1 MTSTQLQPGTV
12 IHGTHNDYRIERV
25 LGQGSF
31 GITYVANVRLKGRLG
46 AIEST
51 ATVAIKEFFLRDVS
65 SRNGLRVFSVSDS
78 TLCSDYRR
86 DFLREAQNLSRLDN
100 DHIVKVLETIEEND
114 TVYYVMEYLSGGNL
128 DQHILSHGKLS
139 CREAL
144 DIAIQI
150 GEALKCMHAQHMLHL
165 DLKPLNVMR
174 GEDGHIVLIDFGLSK
189 CFGADGQPESSTRIG
204 QGTTG
209 YAPIEQ
215 HSFNKADGFMPTLD
229 IYALGATLFKM
240 LTGSVPPEASV
251 VLNEGLP
258 VDELSSA
265 GVPPAIIALVE
276 RAMQPLRR
284 MRHQT
289 VGEFV
294 DEAQRLLASAPLSVG
309 GPAAS
314 KPFADPV
321 SSCRPYGE
329 QLFSGQPF
337 GGSPSADVSTPVG
350 EATRRSDGWSDIP
363 KSFFAVR
370 ETIFPNDETTD
381 REGAVKEDRPAK
393 IEVRWER
400 NLDEATKQKLRS
412 FLSGMKRRR
421 VWNNHPYDDDGDKVE
436 VFTLG
441 DNSLAKAMSIINNR
455 ATDGYFPRLN
465 LQTAL
470 RAVLLLE
477 QMTGLSFRLA
487 SENEVVFDRYDPE
500 RKDHYLCFDGFKDGF
515 YLIHKDDLYAPR
527 MEGMEYIT
535 KINAYTHLFFDSYGM
550 QIVCDGAS
558 PMCDGASFNLRAT
571 QMMHEEMQPIGNS
584 FYRVRSG
591 NQWNISSY
599 FSPVMPLLPQW
610 HDNISDFSVHTLP
623 GPAFGLSYVGVKA
636 TDLSGYTYYYK
647 WIGSNFELIAKYDK
661 KEREEREQFT

>member
-46 AIEST
+46 AIES
-51 ATVAIKEFFLRDVS
+51 AAMVAIKEFFLRDVS
-65 SRNGLRVFSVSDS
+65 CRNGLRVFSVSDS

-215 HSFNKADGFMPTLD
+215 HSFKKADGFMPTLD

-265 GVPPAIIALVE
+265 GVPPAVIAFVE

-289 VGEFV
+289 VDEFI
-294 DEAQRLLASAPLSVG
+294 DEAQRLLASAPSSVG
-309 GPAAS
+309 GPAA
-314 KPFADPV
+314 
-321 SSCRPYGE
+321 
-329 QLFSGQPF
+329 
-337 GGSPSADVSTPVG
+337 PSADVPTPVG
-350 EATRRSDGWSDIP
+350 EAIRRSDGWSDSP
-363 KSFFAVR
+363 KSAFAVR
-370 ETIFPNDETTD
+370 ESIFTKDEATY
-381 REGAVKEDRPAK
+381 REGAYRGTPEM
-393 IEVRWER
+393 IEVFWKRMLGE
-400 NLDEATKQKLRS
+400 DTKQKLRS
-412 FLSGMKRRR
+412 LLSGMRRVR
-421 VWNNHPYDDDGDKVE
+421 VWNNNPYDEDNGDKVE

-441 DNSLAKAMSIINNR
+441 DDSLAKVMDIINNR

-477 QMTGLSFRLA
+477 EMTGHSFRLA
-487 SENEVVFDRYDPE
+487 SESEIVFERYNPE
-500 RKDHYLCFDGFKDGF
+500 RKDRYLCFDGFKDGF
-515 YLIHKDDLYAPR
+515 YLINKDNLSAP
-527 MEGMEYIT
+527 MMQNHEYIT
-535 KINAYTHLFFDSYGM
+535 KLDARTDLFSDSYGM

-558 PMCDGASFNLRAT
+558 PMCNGASFNLRAT
-571 QMMHEEMQPIGNS
+571 QMVHEEMQPIGNS

-610 HDNISDFSVHTLP
+610 HDNISNFSVRTVP
-623 GPAFGLSYVGVKA
+623 GPAFGLPYVGVVA

-647 WIGSNFELIAKYDK
+647 WTGSNFELIAKYDK
-661 KEREEREQFT
+661 KEREEREQLT

>member
-46 AIEST
+46 AIES
-51 ATVAIKEFFLRDVS
+51 AAMVAIKEFFLRDVS

-215 HSFNKADGFMPTLD
+215 HSFKKADGFMPTLD

-265 GVPPAIIALVE
+265 GVPPAVIALVE

-294 DEAQRLLASAPLSVG
+294 DEAQRLLASAPSSVG
-309 GPAAS
+309 RPA
-314 KPFADPV
+314 
-321 SSCRPYGE
+321 
-329 QLFSGQPF
+329 
-337 GGSPSADVSTPVG
+337 SPSADVPTPVG
-350 EATRRSDGWSDIP
+350 EAIRRSDGWSDIP
-363 KSFFAVR
+363 KSVFAVR

-400 NLDEATKQKLRS
+400 NLGEDTKQKLRS

-441 DNSLAKAMSIINNR
+441 DNSLAEAMDIINNR
-455 ATDGYFPRLN
+455 ATDGYFPRLG
-465 LQTAL
+465 LHTAL

-487 SENEVVFDRYDPE
+487 SESEIVFERYNPE
-500 RKDHYLCFDGFKDGF
+500 RKDRYLCFDGFKDGF
-515 YLIHKDDLYAPR
+515 YLINKDNLSAP
-527 MEGMEYIT
+527 MMQNHEYIT
-535 KINAYTHLFFDSYGM
+535 KLDARTDLFSDSYGM

-558 PMCDGASFNLRAT
+558 PMCNGASFNLRAT
-571 QMMHEEMQPIGNS
+571 QMVHEEMQPIGNS

-610 HDNISDFSVHTLP
+610 HDNISNFSVRTVP
-623 GPAFGLSYVGVKA
+623 GPAFGLPYVGVVA

-647 WIGSNFELIAKYDK
+647 WTGSNFELIAKYDK

>member
-215 HSFNKADGFMPTLD
+215 HSFKKADGFMPTLD

-240 LTGSVPPEASV
+240 LTGCVPPEASV

-265 GVPPAIIALVE
+265 GVPPAVIALVE

-294 DEAQRLLASAPLSVG
+294 DEAQRLLASAPSSVG
-309 GPAAS
+309 RPA
-314 KPFADPV
+314 
-321 SSCRPYGE
+321 
-329 QLFSGQPF
+329 
-337 GGSPSADVSTPVG
+337 SPSADVPTPVG
-350 EATRRSDGWSDIP
+350 EAIRRSDGWSDIP
-363 KSFFAVR
+363 KSVFAVR

-400 NLDEATKQKLRS
+400 NLGEDTKQKLRS

-441 DNSLAKAMSIINNR
+441 DNSLAEAMDIINNR
-455 ATDGYFPRLN
+455 ATDGYFPRLG
-465 LQTAL
+465 LHTAL

-487 SENEVVFDRYDPE
+487 SESELVFDRYDPD
-500 RKDHYLCFDGFKDGF
+500 RKDLYLCFDGFKDGF
-515 YLIHKDDLYAPR
+515 YLIHEEQVTGVR
-527 MEGMEYIT
+527 FEGMEYIT

>member
-51 ATVAIKEFFLRDVS
+51 AMVAIKEFFLRDVS

-215 HSFNKADGFMPTLD
+215 HSFKKADGFMPTLD

-265 GVPPAIIALVE
+265 GVPPAVIALVE

-294 DEAQRLLASAPLSVG
+294 DEAQRLQASAPSSVG
-309 GPAAS
+309 RPA
-314 KPFADPV
+314 
-321 SSCRPYGE
+321 
-329 QLFSGQPF
+329 
-337 GGSPSADVSTPVG
+337 SPSADVPTPVG
-350 EATRRSDGWSDIP
+350 EAIRRSDGWSDIP
-363 KSFFAVR
+363 KSVFAVR

-400 NLDEATKQKLRS
+400 NLGEDTKQKLRS

-441 DNSLAKAMSIINNR
+441 DNSLAEAMDIINNR
-455 ATDGYFPRLN
+455 ATDGYFPRLG
-465 LQTAL
+465 LHTAL

-487 SENEVVFDRYDPE
+487 SESELVFDRYDPD
-500 RKDHYLCFDGFKDGF
+500 RKDLYLCFDGFKDGF
-515 YLIHKDDLYAPR
+515 YLIHEEQVTGVR
-527 MEGMEYIT
+527 FEGMEYIT

>member
-12 IHGTHNDYRIERV
+12 IHGTHNDYRIERI

-46 AIEST
+46 AIES
-51 ATVAIKEFFLRDVS
+51 AAMVAIKEFFLRDVS

-215 HSFNKADGFMPTLD
+215 HSFKKADGFMPTLD

-265 GVPPAIIALVE
+265 GVPPAVIALVE

-294 DEAQRLLASAPLSVG
+294 DEAQRLLASAPSSVG
-309 GPAAS
+309 RPA
-314 KPFADPV
+314 
-321 SSCRPYGE
+321 
-329 QLFSGQPF
+329 
-337 GGSPSADVSTPVG
+337 SPSADVPTPVG
-350 EATRRSDGWSDIP
+350 EAIRRSDGWSDSP
-363 KSFFAVR
+363 KSAFAVR
-370 ETIFPNDETTD
+370 ESIIPNDETTD

-400 NLDEATKQKLRS
+400 NLGEDTKQKLRS

-487 SENEVVFDRYDPE
+487 SENEVVFDHYYSE
-500 RKDHYLCFDGFKDGF
+500 RKDLYLCFDGFKDGF
-515 YLIHKDDLYAPR
+515 YLIHEEQVTGVR
-527 MEGMEYIT
+527 FEGMEYMT
-535 KINAYTHLFFDSYGM
+535 KINARTNLFSDDYGM

-571 QMMHEEMQPIGNS
+571 QMVHEEMQPIGNS

-610 HDNISDFSVHTLP
+610 HDNISDLSVHTVP
-623 GPAFGLSYVGVKA
+623 GPAFGLPYVGVKA

>member
-46 AIEST
+46 AIES
-51 ATVAIKEFFLRDVS
+51 AAMVAIKEFFLRDVS
-65 SRNGLRVFSVSDS
+65 CRNGLRVFSVSDS

-265 GVPPAIIALVE
+265 GVPPAVIALVE

-294 DEAQRLLASAPLSVG
+294 DEAQRLLASAPSSVG
-309 GPAAS
+309 RPA
-314 KPFADPV
+314 
-321 SSCRPYGE
+321 
-329 QLFSGQPF
+329 
-337 GGSPSADVSTPVG
+337 SPSADVPTPVG

-363 KSFFAVR
+363 KSVFAVR
-370 ETIFPNDETTD
+370 ETIIPNDETTD
-381 REGAVKEDRPAK
+381 REGAVKENRPAK

-400 NLDEATKQKLRS
+400 NLDENTKQKLRS
-412 FLSGMKRRR
+412 FLSGMRRRR

-441 DNSLAKAMSIINNR
+441 DNSLAKAMDIINNR

-487 SENEVVFDRYDPE
+487 SENEVVFDHYYSE
-500 RKDHYLCFDGFKDGF
+500 RKDLYLCFDGFKDGF
-515 YLIHKDDLYAPR
+515 YLIHEEQVTGVR
-527 MEGMEYIT
+527 FEGMEYIT
-535 KINAYTHLFFDSYGM
+535 KIYARPHLFSDDYGM

-571 QMMHEEMQPIGNS
+571 QLVHEEMQPIGNS

-661 KEREEREQFT
+661 KEREEREQYT

>member
-51 ATVAIKEFFLRDVS
+51 AMVAIKEFFLRDVS

-215 HSFNKADGFMPTLD
+215 HSFKKADGFMPTLD

-294 DEAQRLLASAPLSVG
+294 DEAQRLLASAPSSVG
-309 GPAAS
+309 GPAA
-314 KPFADPV
+314 
-321 SSCRPYGE
+321 
-329 QLFSGQPF
+329 
-337 GGSPSADVSTPVG
+337 PSADVPTPVG
-350 EATRRSDGWSDIP
+350 DAIRRSDGWSDIP

-400 NLDEATKQKLRS
+400 NLGEDTKQKLRT
-412 FLSGMKRRR
+412 FLSGMRRKR

-441 DNSLAKAMSIINNR
+441 DNSLAKAMDIINNR

-487 SENEVVFDRYDPE
+487 SENEVVIDHYYSE
-500 RKDHYLCFDGFKDGF
+500 RKDLYLCFDGFKDGF
-515 YLIHKDDLYAPR
+515 YLIHEDDVFGPR

-535 KINAYTHLFFDSYGM
+535 KIYARTHLFSDDYGM

-558 PMCDGASFNLRAT
+558 PMVNGAMFNLRAT
-571 QMMHEEMQPIGNS
+571 QMTYEEMQPIGNS
-584 FYRVRSG
+584 FYKVRNG

-610 HDNISDFSVHTLP
+610 HDNISDFSVHTVP
-623 GPAFGLSYVGVKA
+623 GPAFGLPYVGVKA

-647 WIGSNFELIAKYDK
+647 WTGSKFELIAKYDK

>member
-51 ATVAIKEFFLRDVS
+51 AMVAIKEFFLRDVS

-215 HSFNKADGFMPTLD
+215 HSFKKADGFMPTLD

-240 LTGSVPPEASV
+240 LTGCVPPEASV

-265 GVPPAIIALVE
+265 GVPPAVIALVE

-294 DEAQRLLASAPLSVG
+294 DEAQRLLASAPSSVG
-309 GPAAS
+309 RPA
-314 KPFADPV
+314 
-321 SSCRPYGE
+321 
-329 QLFSGQPF
+329 
-337 GGSPSADVSTPVG
+337 SPSADVPTPVG
-350 EATRRSDGWSDIP
+350 EAIRRSNGWSDSP
-363 KSFFAVR
+363 KSAFAVR

-381 REGAVKEDRPAK
+381 REGAVKENRPAK

-400 NLDEATKQKLRS
+400 NLGEDTKQKLRS

-441 DNSLAKAMSIINNR
+441 DNSLAEAMDIINNR
-455 ATDGYFPRLN
+455 ATDGYFPRLG
-465 LQTAL
+465 LHTAL

-487 SENEVVFDRYDPE
+487 SESELVFDRYDPD
-500 RKDHYLCFDGFKDGF
+500 RKDLYLCFDGFKDGF
-515 YLIHKDDLYAPR
+515 YLIHEEQVTGVR
-527 MEGMEYIT
+527 FEGMEYIT

>member
-51 ATVAIKEFFLRDVS
+51 AMVAIKEFFLRDVS

-289 VGEFV
+289 VDEFI
-294 DEAQRLLASAPLSVG
+294 DETQRLLASAPSSVG
-309 GPAAS
+309 GPAA
-314 KPFADPV
+314 
-321 SSCRPYGE
+321 
-329 QLFSGQPF
+329 
-337 GGSPSADVSTPVG
+337 PSADVPTPVG
-350 EATRRSDGWSDIP
+350 EATRRSDGWSDSP
-363 KSFFAVR
+363 KSVFAVR
-370 ETIFPNDETTD
+370 ETIITNDETTD

-400 NLDEATKQKLRS
+400 NLGEDTKQKLRS

-441 DNSLAKAMSIINNR
+441 DNSLAQAMNIINNR
-455 ATDGYFPRLN
+455 ATDGYFPRLG
-465 LQTAL
+465 LHTAL

>member
-12 IHGTHNDYRIERV
+12 IHGTHNDYRIERI

-51 ATVAIKEFFLRDVS
+51 AMVAIKEFFLRDVS

-215 HSFNKADGFMPTLD
+215 HSFKKADGFMPTLD

-240 LTGSVPPEASV
+240 LTGCVPPEASV

-265 GVPPAIIALVE
+265 GVPPAVIALVE

-294 DEAQRLLASAPLSVG
+294 DEAQRLLASAPSSVG
-309 GPAAS
+309 RPA
-314 KPFADPV
+314 
-321 SSCRPYGE
+321 
-329 QLFSGQPF
+329 
-337 GGSPSADVSTPVG
+337 SPSADVPTPVG
-350 EATRRSDGWSDIP
+350 EAIRRSNGWSDSP
-363 KSFFAVR
+363 KSAFAVR

-381 REGAVKEDRPAK
+381 REGAVKENRPAK

-400 NLDEATKQKLRS
+400 NLGEDTKQKLRS

-421 VWNNHPYDDDGDKVE
+421 VWNNHTYDDDGDKVE

-441 DNSLAKAMSIINNR
+441 DNSLAEAMDIINNR
-455 ATDGYFPRLN
+455 ATDGYFPRLG
-465 LQTAL
+465 LHTAL

-487 SENEVVFDRYDPE
+487 SESELVFDRYDPD
-500 RKDHYLCFDGFKDGF
+500 RKDLYLCFDGFKDGF
-515 YLIHKDDLYAPR
+515 YLIHEEQVTGVR
-527 MEGMEYIT
+527 FEGMEYIT

>member
-51 ATVAIKEFFLRDVS
+51 AMVAIKEFFLRDVS

-78 TLCSDYRR
+78 ALCSDYRR

-215 HSFNKADGFMPTLD
+215 HSFKKADGFMPTLD

-265 GVPPAIIALVE
+265 GVPPAVKALVE

-294 DEAQRLLASAPLSVG
+294 DEAQRLLASAPSSVG
-309 GPAAS
+309 RPA
-314 KPFADPV
+314 
-321 SSCRPYGE
+321 
-329 QLFSGQPF
+329 
-337 GGSPSADVSTPVG
+337 SPSADVPTPVG
-350 EATRRSDGWSDIP
+350 EAIRRSDGWSDIP
-363 KSFFAVR
+363 KSVFAVR

-400 NLDEATKQKLRS
+400 NLGEDTKQKLRS

-441 DNSLAKAMSIINNR
+441 DNSLAEAMDIINNR
-455 ATDGYFPRLN
+455 ATDGYFPRLG
-465 LQTAL
+465 LHTAL

-487 SENEVVFDRYDPE
+487 SESELVFDRYDPD
-500 RKDHYLCFDGFKDGF
+500 RKDLYLCFDGFKDGF
-515 YLIHKDDLYAPR
+515 YLIHEEQVTGVR
-527 MEGMEYIT
+527 FEGMEYIT

>member
-215 HSFNKADGFMPTLD
+215 HSFKKADGFMPTLD

-265 GVPPAIIALVE
+265 GVPPAVIALVE

-289 VGEFV
+289 VDEFV
-294 DEAQRLLASAPLSVG
+294 DEAQRLMASAPSSVG
-309 GPAAS
+309 GPAA
-314 KPFADPV
+314 
-321 SSCRPYGE
+321 
-329 QLFSGQPF
+329 
-337 GGSPSADVSTPVG
+337 PSADAPTPVG

-363 KSFFAVR
+363 KSVFAVR
-370 ETIFPNDETTD
+370 ETIIPNDETTD
-381 REGAVKEDRPAK
+381 REGAVKENRPAK

-400 NLDEATKQKLRS
+400 NLDENTKQKLRS
-412 FLSGMKRRR
+412 FLSGMRRRR
-421 VWNNHPYDDDGDKVE
+421 VWNNHPYDDDGDKVK

-487 SENEVVFDRYDPE
+487 SENEVVIDHYYSE
-500 RKDHYLCFDGFKDGF
+500 RKDLYLCFDGFKDGF
-515 YLIHKDDLYAPR
+515 YLIHEDDVFGPR

-535 KINAYTHLFFDSYGM
+535 KIYARTHLFSDDYGM

-558 PMCDGASFNLRAT
+558 PMVNGAMFNLRAT
-571 QMMHEEMQPIGNS
+571 QMTYEEMQPIGNS
-584 FYRVRSG
+584 FYRVRSD

-647 WIGSNFELIAKYDK
+647 WIGSNFELITKYDK

>member
-51 ATVAIKEFFLRDVS
+51 AMVAIKEFFLRDVS

-78 TLCSDYRR
+78 ALCSDYRR

-215 HSFNKADGFMPTLD
+215 HSFKKADGFMPTLD

-276 RAMQPLRR
+276 RAMQPLHR

-294 DEAQRLLASAPLSVG
+294 DEAQRLLASAPSSVG
-309 GPAAS
+309 GPAA
-314 KPFADPV
+314 
-321 SSCRPYGE
+321 
-329 QLFSGQPF
+329 
-337 GGSPSADVSTPVG
+337 PSADVPTPVG
-350 EATRRSDGWSDIP
+350 DATRRSDGWSDNP

-370 ETIFPNDETTD
+370 ETIIPNDETTD

-400 NLDEATKQKLRS
+400 NLGEDTKQKLRS

-441 DNSLAKAMSIINNR
+441 DNSLAEAMDIINNR
-455 ATDGYFPRLN
+455 ATDGYFPRLG
-465 LQTAL
+465 LHTAL

-487 SENEVVFDRYDPE
+487 SESELVFDRYDPD
-500 RKDHYLCFDGFKDGF
+500 RKDLYLCFDGFKDGF
-515 YLIHKDDLYAPR
+515 YLIHEEQVTGVR
-527 MEGMEYIT
+527 FEGMEYIT

>member
-46 AIEST
+46 AIES
-51 ATVAIKEFFLRDVS
+51 AAMVAIKEFFLRDVS
-65 SRNGLRVFSVSDS
+65 CRNGLRVFSVSDS

-215 HSFNKADGFMPTLD
+215 HSFKKADGFMPTLD

-240 LTGSVPPEASV
+240 LTGCVPPEASV

-265 GVPPAIIALVE
+265 GVPPAVIALVE

-294 DEAQRLLASAPLSVG
+294 DEAQRLQASAPSSVG
-309 GPAAS
+309 RPA
-314 KPFADPV
+314 
-321 SSCRPYGE
+321 
-329 QLFSGQPF
+329 
-337 GGSPSADVSTPVG
+337 SPSADVPTPVG

-363 KSFFAVR
+363 KSVFAVR
-370 ETIFPNDETTD
+370 ETIIPNDETTD
-381 REGAVKEDRPAK
+381 REGAVKENRPAK
-393 IEVRWER
+393 IEVRWKQ

-412 FLSGMKRRR
+412 FLSGMRRRR
-421 VWNNHPYDDDGDKVE
+421 VWKNHPYDDDGDKVE

-441 DNSLAKAMSIINNR
+441 DNSLAQAMNIINNR

-470 RAVLLLE
+470 RVVLLLE

-487 SENEVVFDRYDPE
+487 SENEVVFDHYYSE
-500 RKDHYLCFDGFKDGF
+500 RKDLYLCFDGFKDGF
-515 YLIHKDDLYAPR
+515 YLIHEEQVTGVR
-527 MEGMEYIT
+527 FEGMEYMT
-535 KINAYTHLFFDSYGM
+535 KINARTNLFSDDYGM

-599 FSPVMPLLPQW
+599 FSSVMPLLPQW

-661 KEREEREQFT
+661 KEREEREQYT

>member
-1 MTSTQLQPGTV
+1 MTSTQLHPGTV

-51 ATVAIKEFFLRDVS
+51 AMVAIKEFFLRDVS

-215 HSFNKADGFMPTLD
+215 HSFKKADGFMPTLD

-240 LTGSVPPEASV
+240 LTGCVPPEASV

-265 GVPPAIIALVE
+265 GVPPAVIALVE

-294 DEAQRLLASAPLSVG
+294 DEAQRLLASAPSSVG
-309 GPAAS
+309 RPA
-314 KPFADPV
+314 
-321 SSCRPYGE
+321 
-329 QLFSGQPF
+329 
-337 GGSPSADVSTPVG
+337 SPSADVPTPVG
-350 EATRRSDGWSDIP
+350 EAIRRSDGWSDIP
-363 KSFFAVR
+363 KSVFAVR

-400 NLDEATKQKLRS
+400 NLGEDTKQKLRS

-441 DNSLAKAMSIINNR
+441 DNSLAEAMDIINNR
-455 ATDGYFPRLN
+455 ATDGYFPRLG
-465 LQTAL
+465 LHTAL

-487 SENEVVFDRYDPE
+487 SESELVFDRYDPD
-500 RKDHYLCFDGFKDGF
+500 RKDLYLCFDGFKDGF
-515 YLIHKDDLYAPR
+515 YLIHEEQVTGVR
-527 MEGMEYIT
+527 FEGMEYIT

>member
-1 MTSTQLQPGTV
+1 MTSTQLHPGTV

-51 ATVAIKEFFLRDVS
+51 AMVAIKEFFLRDVS

-78 TLCSDYRR
+78 ALCSDYRR

-215 HSFNKADGFMPTLD
+215 HSFKKADGFMPTLD

-265 GVPPAIIALVE
+265 GVPPAVIALVE

-294 DEAQRLLASAPLSVG
+294 DEAQRLLASAPSSVG
-309 GPAAS
+309 RPA
-314 KPFADPV
+314 
-321 SSCRPYGE
+321 
-329 QLFSGQPF
+329 
-337 GGSPSADVSTPVG
+337 SPSADVPTPVG
-350 EATRRSDGWSDIP
+350 EAIRRSDGWSDIP
-363 KSFFAVR
+363 KSVFAVR

-400 NLDEATKQKLRS
+400 NLGEDTKQKLRS

-441 DNSLAKAMSIINNR
+441 DNSLAEAMDIINNR
-455 ATDGYFPRLN
+455 ATDGYFPRLG
-465 LQTAL
+465 LHTAL

-487 SENEVVFDRYDPE
+487 SESELVFDRYDPD
-500 RKDHYLCFDGFKDGF
+500 RKDLYLCFDGFKDGF
-515 YLIHKDDLYAPR
+515 YLIHEEQVTGVR
-527 MEGMEYIT
+527 FEGMEYIT

-661 KEREEREQFT
+661 KEREEHEQFT

>member
-46 AIEST
+46 AIES
-51 ATVAIKEFFLRDVS
+51 AAMVAIKEFLLRDVS

-265 GVPPAIIALVE
+265 GVPPAVIALVE

-289 VGEFV
+289 VDEFV
-294 DEAQRLLASAPLSVG
+294 DEAQRLLASAPSSVG
-309 GPAAS
+309 GPAA
-314 KPFADPV
+314 
-321 SSCRPYGE
+321 
-329 QLFSGQPF
+329 
-337 GGSPSADVSTPVG
+337 PSADVPTPVG
-350 EATRRSDGWSDIP
+350 EATRRSDGWSDSP
-363 KSFFAVR
+363 KSVFAVR
-370 ETIFPNDETTD
+370 ETIIPNDETTD
-381 REGAVKEDRPAK
+381 REGAVKENRPAK

-400 NLDEATKQKLRS
+400 NLDENTKQKLRS
-412 FLSGMKRRR
+412 FLSGMRRRR

-441 DNSLAKAMSIINNR
+441 DNSLAQAMNIINNR
-455 ATDGYFPRLN
+455 ATDGYFPLLN

-515 YLIHKDDLYAPR
+515 YLIHKYDLSAPW

-535 KINAYTHLFFDSYGM
+535 KIYARTHLFSDDYGM

-610 HDNISDFSVHTLP
+610 HDNISNFSVRTVP
-623 GPAFGLSYVGVKA
+623 GPAFGLPYVGVVA

-647 WIGSNFELIAKYDK
+647 WTGSNFELIAKYDK
-661 KEREEREQFT
+661 KEREEREQLT

>member
-51 ATVAIKEFFLRDVS
+51 AMVAIKEFFLRDVS

-215 HSFNKADGFMPTLD
+215 HSFKKADGFMPTLD

-240 LTGSVPPEASV
+240 LTGCVPPEASV

-258 VDELSSA
+258 VDELSLA
-265 GVPPAIIALVE
+265 GVPPAVIALVE

-294 DEAQRLLASAPLSVG
+294 DEAQRLLASAPSSVG
-309 GPAAS
+309 GPAA
-314 KPFADPV
+314 
-321 SSCRPYGE
+321 
-329 QLFSGQPF
+329 
-337 GGSPSADVSTPVG
+337 PSADVPTPVG
-350 EATRRSDGWSDIP
+350 DATRRSDGWSDIP
-363 KSFFAVR
+363 KSVFAVR

-400 NLDEATKQKLRS
+400 NLGEDTKQKLRS

-421 VWNNHPYDDDGDKVE
+421 VWNNHPYDDDGDNVE

-487 SENEVVFDRYDPE
+487 SENELVFDRYDPE

-535 KINAYTHLFFDSYGM
+535 KIHARTHLFSDDYGM

-558 PMCDGASFNLRAT
+558 PMVNGAMFNLRTT
-571 QMMHEEMQPIGNS
+571 QLVHKEMQPIGNS

-610 HDNISDFSVHTLP
+610 HDNISDLSVHTVP
-623 GPAFGLSYVGVKA
+623 GPAFGLPYVGVKA

-647 WIGSNFELIAKYDK
+647 WTGSRFELIAKYDK

>member
-46 AIEST
+46 AIES
-51 ATVAIKEFFLRDVS
+51 AAMVAIKEFFLRDVS

-144 DIAIQI
+144 DIALQI

-215 HSFNKADGFMPTLD
+215 HSFKKADGFMPTLD

-240 LTGSVPPEASV
+240 LTGCVPPEASV

-265 GVPPAIIALVE
+265 GVPPAVIALVE

-294 DEAQRLLASAPLSVG
+294 DEAQRLLASAPSSVG
-309 GPAAS
+309 RPAA
-314 KPFADPV
+314 
-321 SSCRPYGE
+321 
-329 QLFSGQPF
+329 
-337 GGSPSADVSTPVG
+337 PSADAPTPVG
-350 EATRRSDGWSDIP
+350 DATRRSDGWSDSP
-363 KSFFAVR
+363 KSVFAVR
-370 ETIFPNDETTD
+370 ETIFTNDEATD
-381 REGAVKEDRPAK
+381 REGAYRDTPAK
-393 IEVRWER
+393 IEVRWKQ
-400 NLDEATKQKLRS
+400 NLDEDTKQKLRS
-412 FLSGMKRRR
+412 LLSGMRRER
-421 VWNNHPYDDDGDKVE
+421 VWNNHPYDDDGDKVQ

-455 ATDGYFPRLN
+455 ATDGYFPLLN

-535 KINAYTHLFFDSYGM
+535 KIYARTHLFSDDYGM

-571 QMMHEEMQPIGNS
+571 QLVHEEMQPIGNS

>member
-46 AIEST
+46 AIES
-51 ATVAIKEFFLRDVS
+51 AAMVAIKEFFLRDVS
-65 SRNGLRVFSVSDS
+65 CRNGLRVFSVSDS

-215 HSFNKADGFMPTLD
+215 HSFKKADGFMPTLD

-240 LTGSVPPEASV
+240 LTGCVPPEASV

-265 GVPPAIIALVE
+265 GVPPAVIALVE

-294 DEAQRLLASAPLSVG
+294 DEAQRLLASAPSSVG
-309 GPAAS
+309 RLA
-314 KPFADPV
+314 
-321 SSCRPYGE
+321 
-329 QLFSGQPF
+329 
-337 GGSPSADVSTPVG
+337 SPSADVPTPVG

-363 KSFFAVR
+363 KSVFAVR
-370 ETIFPNDETTD
+370 ETIIPNDETTD
-381 REGAVKEDRPAK
+381 REGAVKENRPAK

-400 NLDEATKQKLRS
+400 NLDENTKQKLRS
-412 FLSGMKRRR
+412 FLSGMRRRR

-441 DNSLAKAMSIINNR
+441 DNSLAKAMDIINNR
-455 ATDGYFPRLN
+455 ATDGYFPLLN

-535 KINAYTHLFFDSYGM
+535 KIYARTHLFSDDYGM

-571 QMMHEEMQPIGNS
+571 QMVHEEMQPIGNS

-610 HDNISDFSVHTLP
+610 HDNISDLSVHTVP
-623 GPAFGLSYVGVKA
+623 GPAFGLPYVGVVA

-647 WIGSNFELIAKYDK
+647 WTGSNFELIAKYDK
-661 KEREEREQFT
+661 KEREEREQYT

>member
-51 ATVAIKEFFLRDVS
+51 AMVAIKEFFLRDVS

-215 HSFNKADGFMPTLD
+215 HSFKKADGFMPTLD

-265 GVPPAIIALVE
+265 GVPPAIMALVE

-294 DEAQRLLASAPLSVG
+294 DEAQRLLASAPSSVG
-309 GPAAS
+309 RPA
-314 KPFADPV
+314 
-321 SSCRPYGE
+321 
-329 QLFSGQPF
+329 
-337 GGSPSADVSTPVG
+337 SPSADVPTPVG
-350 EATRRSDGWSDIP
+350 EAIRRSDGWSDSP
-363 KSFFAVR
+363 KSAFAVR
-370 ETIFPNDETTD
+370 ETIIPNDETTD

-400 NLDEATKQKLRS
+400 NLGEDTKQKLRS

-441 DNSLAKAMSIINNR
+441 DNSLAKAMNIINNR

-487 SENEVVFDRYDPE
+487 SENELVIDRYDSD
-500 RKDHYLCFDGFKDGF
+500 RKDLYLCFDGFKDGF
-515 YLIHKDDLYAPR
+515 YLIHEEQVTGVR
-527 MEGMEYIT
+527 IEGLEYMT
-535 KINAYTHLFFDSYGM
+535 KLNAYTKLFSDSYGM

-558 PMCDGASFNLRAT
+558 PMCDVTSFNLRAT
-571 QMMHEEMQPIGNS
+571 QLVHEEMQPIGNS

-610 HDNISDFSVHTLP
+610 HDNISDLSVHTLP
-623 GPAFGLSYVGVKA
+623 GPAFGFSYVGVVA

-647 WIGSNFELIAKYDK
+647 WTGSNFELIAKYDK

>member
-51 ATVAIKEFFLRDVS
+51 AMVAIKEFFLRDVS

-289 VGEFV
+289 VDEFI
-294 DEAQRLLASAPLSVG
+294 DETQRLLASAPSSVG
-309 GPAAS
+309 GPAA
-314 KPFADPV
+314 
-321 SSCRPYGE
+321 
-329 QLFSGQPF
+329 
-337 GGSPSADVSTPVG
+337 PSADVPTPVG
-350 EATRRSDGWSDIP
+350 EATRRSDGWSDSP
-363 KSFFAVR
+363 KSVFAVR
-370 ETIFPNDETTD
+370 ETIIPNDETTD

-400 NLDEATKQKLRS
+400 NLGEDTKQKLRS

-441 DNSLAKAMSIINNR
+441 DNSLAQAMNIINNR
-455 ATDGYFPRLN
+455 ATDGYFPRLG
-465 LQTAL
+465 LHTAL

-571 QMMHEEMQPIGNS
+571 QMVHEEMQPIGNS

-647 WIGSNFELIAKYDK
+647 WIGSRFELIAKFDK
-661 KEREEREQFT
+661 KEREEREQLT

>member
-46 AIEST
+46 AIES
-51 ATVAIKEFFLRDVS
+51 AAMVAIKEFFLRDVS

-78 TLCSDYRR
+78 TLCSDYLR

-128 DQHILSHGKLS
+128 DQHILSHGRLS

-144 DIAIQI
+144 DTAIQI

-215 HSFNKADGFMPTLD
+215 HSFKKADGFMPTLD

-265 GVPPAIIALVE
+265 GVPPAVIALVE

-289 VGEFV
+289 VDEFV
-294 DEAQRLLASAPLSVG
+294 DEAQRLLASAPSSVG

-314 KPFADPV
+314 KPFADQV
-321 SSCRPYGE
+321 S
-329 QLFSGQPF
+329 SGQPF
-337 GGSPSADVSTPVG
+337 GGFPSADAPTPVG
-350 EATRRSDGWSDIP
+350 EVTRRSDGWSDIP

-381 REGAVKEDRPAK
+381 REGAVKEVRPAK

-400 NLDEATKQKLRS
+400 NLGEDTKQKLRT
-412 FLSGMKRRR
+412 FLSGMRRRR
-421 VWNNHPYDDDGDKVE
+421 VWNNHSYDDDGDKVA

-441 DNSLAKAMSIINNR
+441 DNSLAKAMDIINNR

-487 SENEVVFDRYDPE
+487 SESELVIDRYDPD
-500 RKDHYLCFDGFKDGF
+500 RKDLYLCFDGFKEGF
-515 YLIHKDDLYAPR
+515 YLIHEEQVTGVR
-527 MEGMEYIT
+527 FEGMEYIT

-661 KEREEREQFT
+661 KEREEREQLT

>member
-31 GITYVANVRLKGRLG
+31 GITYVANVRLNGRLG
-46 AIEST
+46 AIES
-51 ATVAIKEFFLRDVS
+51 AAMVAIKEFFLRDVS

-215 HSFNKADGFMPTLD
+215 HSFKKADGFMPTLD

-240 LTGSVPPEASV
+240 LTGSVPPETSV

-265 GVPPAIIALVE
+265 GVPPAVIALVE

-309 GPAAS
+309 GPAA
-314 KPFADPV
+314 
-321 SSCRPYGE
+321 
-329 QLFSGQPF
+329 
-337 GGSPSADVSTPVG
+337 PSADVPTPVG

-400 NLDEATKQKLRS
+400 NLGEDTKQKLRS

-441 DNSLAKAMSIINNR
+441 DNSLAKAMDIINNR

-487 SENEVVFDRYDPE
+487 SENEVVIDHYYSE
-500 RKDHYLCFDGFKDGF
+500 RKDLYLCFDGFKDGF
-515 YLIHKDDLYAPR
+515 YLIHEDDVFGPR

-535 KINAYTHLFFDSYGM
+535 KIYARTHLFSDDYGM

-558 PMCDGASFNLRAT
+558 PMVNGAMFNLRAT
-571 QMMHEEMQPIGNS
+571 QMTYEEMQPIGNS

-610 HDNISDFSVHTLP
+610 HDNISEFSVHTLP
-623 GPAFGLSYVGVKA
+623 GPAFGFSYVGVVA

-647 WIGSNFELIAKYDK
+647 WTGSNFELIAKYDK
-661 KEREEREQFT
+661 KEREEREQYT

>member
-78 TLCSDYRR
+78 TLCSDYRC

-215 HSFNKADGFMPTLD
+215 HSFKKADGFMPTLD

-240 LTGSVPPEASV
+240 LTGCVPPEASV

-265 GVPPAIIALVE
+265 GVPPAVIALVE

-289 VGEFV
+289 VGEFI
-294 DEAQRLLASAPLSVG
+294 DEAQRLMASAPSSVG
-309 GPAAS
+309 GPAA
-314 KPFADPV
+314 
-321 SSCRPYGE
+321 
-329 QLFSGQPF
+329 L
-337 GGSPSADVSTPVG
+337 SADVPTPVG
-350 EATRRSDGWSDIP
+350 EATRRSDGWSDNP

-370 ETIFPNDETTD
+370 ETIIPNDETTD

-400 NLDEATKQKLRS
+400 NLGEDTKQKLRS

-441 DNSLAKAMSIINNR
+441 DNSLAEAMDIINNR
-455 ATDGYFPRLN
+455 ATDGYFPRLG
-465 LQTAL
+465 LHTAL

-487 SENEVVFDRYDPE
+487 SESELVFDRYDPD
-500 RKDHYLCFDGFKDGF
+500 RKDLYLCFDGFKDGF
-515 YLIHKDDLYAPR
+515 YLIHEEQVTGVR
-527 MEGMEYIT
+527 FEGMEYIT

>member
-289 VGEFV
+289 VDEFI
-294 DEAQRLLASAPLSVG
+294 DETQRLLASAPSSVG
-309 GPAAS
+309 GPVA
-314 KPFADPV
+314 
-321 SSCRPYGE
+321 
-329 QLFSGQPF
+329 
-337 GGSPSADVSTPVG
+337 PSADVPTPVG
-350 EATRRSDGWSDIP
+350 EATRRSDGWSDSP
-363 KSFFAVR
+363 KSVFAVR
-370 ETIFPNDETTD
+370 ETIIPNDETTD

-400 NLDEATKQKLRS
+400 NLGEDTKQKLRS

-441 DNSLAKAMSIINNR
+441 DNSLAQAMNIINNR
-455 ATDGYFPRLN
+455 ATDGYFPRLG
-465 LQTAL
+465 LHTAL

-487 SENEVVFDRYDPE
+487 SESELVIDRYDPD
-500 RKDHYLCFDGFKDGF
+500 RKDLYLCFDGFKDGF
-515 YLIHKDDLYAPR
+515 YLIHEEQVTGVR
-527 MEGMEYIT
+527 FEGMEYIT
-535 KINAYTHLFFDSYGM
+535 KINARTNLFSDDYGM

-571 QMMHEEMQPIGNS
+571 QMVHEEMQPIGNS

-610 HDNISDFSVHTLP
+610 HDNISDLSVHTVP
-623 GPAFGLSYVGVKA
+623 GPAFGLPYVGVKA

>member
-46 AIEST
+46 AIES
-51 ATVAIKEFFLRDVS
+51 AAMVAIKEFFLRDVS

-150 GEALKCMHAQHMLHL
+150 GEALRCMHAQHMLHL

-215 HSFNKADGFMPTLD
+215 HSFKKADGFMPTLD

-240 LTGSVPPEASV
+240 LTGCVPPEASV

-265 GVPPAIIALVE
+265 GVPPAVIALVE

-289 VGEFV
+289 VDEFV
-294 DEAQRLLASAPLSVG
+294 DEAQRLLASAPSSVG

-314 KPFADPV
+314 KPFADQV
-321 SSCRPYGE
+321 S
-329 QLFSGQPF
+329 SGQPF
-337 GGSPSADVSTPVG
+337 GGFPSADAPTPVG
-350 EATRRSDGWSDIP
+350 EATRRLDGWSDIP

-370 ETIFPNDETTD
+370 ETILPNDETTD

-400 NLDEATKQKLRS
+400 NLDENTKQKLRS
-412 FLSGMKRRR
+412 FLSGMRRRR

-441 DNSLAKAMSIINNR
+441 DNSLAKAMNIINNR

-535 KINAYTHLFFDSYGM
+535 KIYARTHLFSDDYGM

-571 QMMHEEMQPIGNS
+571 QLVHEEMQPIGNS

-623 GPAFGLSYVGVKA
+623 GPAFGFSYVGVVA

-647 WIGSNFELIAKYDK
+647 WTGSNFELIAKYDK

>member
-46 AIEST
+46 AIES
-51 ATVAIKEFFLRDVS
+51 AAMVAIKEFFLRDVS
-65 SRNGLRVFSVSDS
+65 CRNGLRVFSVSDS

-100 DHIVKVLETIEEND
+100 DHIVKVLETIEENY

-265 GVPPAIIALVE
+265 GVPPAVIALVE

-294 DEAQRLLASAPLSVG
+294 DEAQRLLASAPSSVG
-309 GPAAS
+309 GPA
-314 KPFADPV
+314 
-321 SSCRPYGE
+321 
-329 QLFSGQPF
+329 
-337 GGSPSADVSTPVG
+337 SPSADIPTPVG

-363 KSFFAVR
+363 RSFFAVR

-381 REGAVKEDRPAK
+381 REGAVKENRPAK

-400 NLDEATKQKLRS
+400 NLDEDTKQKLRS

-487 SENEVVFDRYDPE
+487 SENEVVIDHYYSE
-500 RKDHYLCFDGFKDGF
+500 RKDLYLCFDGFKDGF
-515 YLIHKDDLYAPR
+515 YLIHEEQVTGVR
-527 MEGMEYIT
+527 FEGMEYMT
-535 KINAYTHLFFDSYGM
+535 KINARTNLFSDDYGM

-610 HDNISDFSVHTLP
+610 HDNISDLSVHTLP
-623 GPAFGLSYVGVKA
+623 GPAFGFSYVGVKA

>member
-46 AIEST
+46 AIES
-51 ATVAIKEFFLRDVS
+51 AAMVAIKEFFLRDVS
-65 SRNGLRVFSVSDS
+65 CRNGLRVFSVSDS

-215 HSFNKADGFMPTLD
+215 HSFKKTDGFMPTLD

-240 LTGSVPPEASV
+240 LTGCVPPEASV

-265 GVPPAIIALVE
+265 GVPPAVIALVE

-294 DEAQRLLASAPLSVG
+294 DEAQRLLASAPSSVG
-309 GPAAS
+309 RPA
-314 KPFADPV
+314 
-321 SSCRPYGE
+321 
-329 QLFSGQPF
+329 
-337 GGSPSADVSTPVG
+337 SPSADVPTPVG

-363 KSFFAVR
+363 KSVFAVR
-370 ETIFPNDETTD
+370 ETIIPNDETTD

-400 NLDEATKQKLRS
+400 NLGENTKQKLRS

-487 SENEVVFDRYDPE
+487 SENEVVFDHYYSE
-500 RKDHYLCFDGFKDGF
+500 RKDLYLCFDGFKDGF
-515 YLIHKDDLYAPR
+515 YLIHEEQVTGVR
-527 MEGMEYIT
+527 FEGMEYMT
-535 KINAYTHLFFDSYGM
+535 KINARTNLFSDDYGM

-571 QMMHEEMQPIGNS
+571 QMVHEEMQPIGNS

-610 HDNISDFSVHTLP
+610 HDNISDLSVHTVP
-623 GPAFGLSYVGVKA
+623 GPAFGLPYVGVKA

>member
-51 ATVAIKEFFLRDVS
+51 AMVAIKEFFLRDVS

-144 DIAIQI
+144 DIALQI

-215 HSFNKADGFMPTLD
+215 HSFKKADGFMPTLD

-258 VDELSSA
+258 VEELSSA
-265 GVPPAIIALVE
+265 GVPPAVIALVE
-276 RAMQPLRR
+276 RAMHPLRR

-289 VGEFV
+289 IGEFV
-294 DEAQRLLASAPLSVG
+294 DEAQRLLASTPSSVG
-309 GPAAS
+309 RPAA
-314 KPFADPV
+314 
-321 SSCRPYGE
+321 
-329 QLFSGQPF
+329 
-337 GGSPSADVSTPVG
+337 PSADAPTPVG

-363 KSFFAVR
+363 KSVFAVR
-370 ETIFPNDETTD
+370 ETIIPNDETTD
-381 REGAVKEDRPAK
+381 REGAVKENRPAK

-400 NLDEATKQKLRS
+400 NLDENTKQKLRS
-412 FLSGMKRRR
+412 FLSGMRRRR

-487 SENEVVFDRYDPE
+487 SENEVVIDHYYSE
-500 RKDHYLCFDGFKDGF
+500 RKDLYLCFDGFKDGF
-515 YLIHKDDLYAPR
+515 YLIHEDDVFGPR

-535 KINAYTHLFFDSYGM
+535 KIYARTHLFSDDYGM

-558 PMCDGASFNLRAT
+558 PMVNGAMFNLRAT
-571 QMMHEEMQPIGNS
+571 QMTYEEMQPIGNS

-661 KEREEREQFT
+661 KEREEREQYT

>member
-46 AIEST
+46 AIES
-51 ATVAIKEFFLRDVS
+51 AAMVAIKEFFLRDVS

-78 TLCSDYRR
+78 TLCTDYRR

-215 HSFNKADGFMPTLD
+215 HSFKKADGFMPTLD

-294 DEAQRLLASAPLSVG
+294 DEAQRLLASAPSSVG
-309 GPAAS
+309 RPA
-314 KPFADPV
+314 
-321 SSCRPYGE
+321 
-329 QLFSGQPF
+329 
-337 GGSPSADVSTPVG
+337 SPSADVPTPVG

-363 KSFFAVR
+363 KSVFAVR
-370 ETIFPNDETTD
+370 ETIFTNDEATD
-381 REGAVKEDRPAK
+381 REGAYRDTPAK
-393 IEVRWER
+393 IEVRWKQ
-400 NLDEATKQKLRS
+400 NLDEDTKQKLRS
-412 FLSGMKRRR
+412 LLSGMRRRR
-421 VWNNHPYDDDGDKVE
+421 VWNNHPYDDDGDKVQ

-455 ATDGYFPRLN
+455 ATDGYFPLLN

-535 KINAYTHLFFDSYGM
+535 KIYARTHLFSDDYGM

-558 PMCDGASFNLRAT
+558 PMVNGAMFNLRAT
-571 QMMHEEMQPIGNS
+571 QMTYEEMQPIGNS
-584 FYRVRSG
+584 FYKVRNG

-623 GPAFGLSYVGVKA
+623 GPAFGFSYVGVVA

-647 WIGSNFELIAKYDK
+647 WTGSNFELIAKYDK
-661 KEREEREQFT
+661 KEREEREQYT

>member
-46 AIEST
+46 AIES
-51 ATVAIKEFFLRDVS
+51 AAMVAIKEFFLRDVS

-215 HSFNKADGFMPTLD
+215 HSFKKADGFMPTLD

-265 GVPPAIIALVE
+265 GVPPAVIALVE

-294 DEAQRLLASAPLSVG
+294 DEAQRLLASAPSSVG
-309 GPAAS
+309 RPAA
-314 KPFADPV
+314 
-321 SSCRPYGE
+321 
-329 QLFSGQPF
+329 
-337 GGSPSADVSTPVG
+337 PSADVPTPVG

-370 ETIFPNDETTD
+370 ETIIPNDETTD

-400 NLDEATKQKLRS
+400 NLDENTKQKLRS

-421 VWNNHPYDDDGDKVE
+421 VWNDHPYDDDGDKVE

-441 DNSLAKAMSIINNR
+441 DNSLAEAMDIINNR

-535 KINAYTHLFFDSYGM
+535 KIYARTHLFSDDYGM

-571 QMMHEEMQPIGNS
+571 QLVHEEMQPIGNS

-591 NQWNISSY
+591 NQWNVSSY

-647 WIGSNFELIAKYDK
+647 WTGSNFELIAKYDK
-661 KEREEREQFT
+661 KEREEREQLT

>member
-240 LTGSVPPEASV
+240 LTGCVPPEASV

-265 GVPPAIIALVE
+265 GVPPAVIALVE

-294 DEAQRLLASAPLSVG
+294 DEAQRLLASAPSSVG
-309 GPAAS
+309 
-314 KPFADPV
+314 
-321 SSCRPYGE
+321 RPD
-329 QLFSGQPF
+329 
-337 GGSPSADVSTPVG
+337 SPSADVPTPVG

-363 KSFFAVR
+363 KSVFAVR
-370 ETIFPNDETTD
+370 ETIIPNDETTD
-381 REGAVKEDRPAK
+381 REGAVKENRPAK

-400 NLDEATKQKLRS
+400 NLDENTKQKLRS
-412 FLSGMKRRR
+412 FLSGMRRRR

-441 DNSLAKAMSIINNR
+441 DNSLAEAMNIINNR

-487 SENEVVFDRYDPE
+487 SENEVVIDRYDPE

-535 KINAYTHLFFDSYGM
+535 KIYARTHLFSDDYGM

-571 QMMHEEMQPIGNS
+571 QLVHEEMQPIGNS

-661 KEREEREQFT
+661 KEREEREQYT

>member
-215 HSFNKADGFMPTLD
+215 HSFKKADGFMPTLD

-265 GVPPAIIALVE
+265 GVPPAVIALVE

-289 VGEFV
+289 VSEFV
-294 DEAQRLLASAPLSVG
+294 DEAQRLLASAPSSVG
-309 GPAAS
+309 RPA
-314 KPFADPV
+314 
-321 SSCRPYGE
+321 
-329 QLFSGQPF
+329 
-337 GGSPSADVSTPVG
+337 SPSADVPTPVG

-363 KSFFAVR
+363 KSVFAVR
-370 ETIFPNDETTD
+370 ETIIPNDETTD

-400 NLDEATKQKLRS
+400 NLGEDTKQKLRS

-441 DNSLAKAMSIINNR
+441 DNSLAQAMNIINNR

-487 SENEVVFDRYDPE
+487 SENEVVFDHYYSE
-500 RKDHYLCFDGFKDGF
+500 RKDLYLCFDGFKDGF
-515 YLIHKDDLYAPR
+515 YLIHEEQVTGVR
-527 MEGMEYIT
+527 FEGMEYMT
-535 KINAYTHLFFDSYGM
+535 KINARTNLFSDDYEM

-571 QMMHEEMQPIGNS
+571 QMVHEEMQPIGNS

-610 HDNISDFSVHTLP
+610 HDNISNLSVHTVP
-623 GPAFGLSYVGVKA
+623 GPYFGLPYVGVKA

>member
-46 AIEST
+46 AIES
-51 ATVAIKEFFLRDVS
+51 AAMVAIKEFFLRDVS

-144 DIAIQI
+144 DIALQI

-215 HSFNKADGFMPTLD
+215 HSFKKADGFMPTLD

-240 LTGSVPPEASV
+240 LTGCVPPEASV

-265 GVPPAIIALVE
+265 GVPPAVIALVE
-276 RAMQPLRR
+276 RAMQTLRR

-294 DEAQRLLASAPLSVG
+294 DEAQRLLASAPSSVG
-309 GPAAS
+309 RPAA
-314 KPFADPV
+314 
-321 SSCRPYGE
+321 
-329 QLFSGQPF
+329 
-337 GGSPSADVSTPVG
+337 PSADVPTPVG
-350 EATRRSDGWSDIP
+350 EATRRSDGWSDSP
-363 KSFFAVR
+363 KSVFAVR
-370 ETIFPNDETTD
+370 ETIIPNDETTD

-400 NLDEATKQKLRS
+400 NLGEDTKQKLRS

-441 DNSLAKAMSIINNR
+441 DNSLAQAMNIINNR
-455 ATDGYFPRLN
+455 ATDGYFPRLG
-465 LQTAL
+465 LHTAL

-661 KEREEREQFT
+661 KEREEREQYT

>member
-51 ATVAIKEFFLRDVS
+51 AMVAIKEFFLRDVS

-215 HSFNKADGFMPTLD
+215 HSFNKAGGFMPTLD

-265 GVPPAIIALVE
+265 GVPPAIVALVE

-294 DEAQRLLASAPLSVG
+294 DEAQRLLASAPSSVG
-309 GPAAS
+309 RPA
-314 KPFADPV
+314 
-321 SSCRPYGE
+321 
-329 QLFSGQPF
+329 
-337 GGSPSADVSTPVG
+337 SPSADVPTPVG

-363 KSFFAVR
+363 KSVFAVR
-370 ETIFPNDETTD
+370 ETIIPNDETTD

-400 NLDEATKQKLRS
+400 NLDENTKQKLRS
-412 FLSGMKRRR
+412 FLSGMRRRR

-441 DNSLAKAMSIINNR
+441 DNSLAQAMNIINNR
-455 ATDGYFPRLN
+455 ATDGYFPRLG
-465 LQTAL
+465 LHTAL

-487 SENEVVFDRYDPE
+487 SESELVIDRYDPD

-535 KINAYTHLFFDSYGM
+535 KIYARTHLFSDDYGM

-647 WIGSNFELIAKYDK
+647 WTGSNFELIAKYDK

>member
-51 ATVAIKEFFLRDVS
+51 AMVAIKEFFLRDVS
-65 SRNGLRVFSVSDS
+65 SRNGQRVFSVSDS

-114 TVYYVMEYLSGGNL
+114 TVYYVMEFLSGGNL

-258 VDELSSA
+258 VYELSSA
-265 GVPPAIIALVE
+265 GVPPAVIALVE

-294 DEAQRLLASAPLSVG
+294 DEAQRLLASAPSSVG
-309 GPAAS
+309 RPA
-314 KPFADPV
+314 
-321 SSCRPYGE
+321 
-329 QLFSGQPF
+329 
-337 GGSPSADVSTPVG
+337 SPSADVPTPVG

-363 KSFFAVR
+363 KSVFAVR
-370 ETIFPNDETTD
+370 ETIIPNDETTD

-412 FLSGMKRRR
+412 FLSGMRRRR

-441 DNSLAKAMSIINNR
+441 DNSLAQAMNIINNR

-477 QMTGLSFRLA
+477 QMTGLSFRIA
-487 SENEVVFDRYDPE
+487 SENEVVIDHYYSE
-500 RKDHYLCFDGFKDGF
+500 RKDLYLCFDGFKDGF
-515 YLIHKDDLYAPR
+515 YLIHEDDVFGPR

-535 KINAYTHLFFDSYGM
+535 KIYARPHLFSDDYGM

-571 QMMHEEMQPIGNS
+571 QMVHEEMQPIGNS

-610 HDNISDFSVHTLP
+610 HDNISDLSVHTLP
-623 GPAFGLSYVGVKA
+623 GPAFGFSYVGVVA

-661 KEREEREQFT
+661 KEREEREQLT

>member
-46 AIEST
+46 SIESA

-215 HSFNKADGFMPTLD
+215 HSFKKADGFMPTLD

-240 LTGSVPPEASV
+240 LTGCVPPEASV

-265 GVPPAIIALVE
+265 GVPPAVIALVE

-294 DEAQRLLASAPLSVG
+294 DEAQRLLASAPSSVG
-309 GPAAS
+309 RPA
-314 KPFADPV
+314 
-321 SSCRPYGE
+321 
-329 QLFSGQPF
+329 
-337 GGSPSADVSTPVG
+337 SPSADVPTPVG

-363 KSFFAVR
+363 KSVFAVR
-370 ETIFPNDETTD
+370 ETIIPNDETTD

-400 NLDEATKQKLRS
+400 NLGENTKQKLRS

-487 SENEVVFDRYDPE
+487 SENEVVFDHYYSE
-500 RKDHYLCFDGFKDGF
+500 RKDLYLCFDGFKDGF
-515 YLIHKDDLYAPR
+515 YLIHEEQVTGVR
-527 MEGMEYIT
+527 FEGMEYMT
-535 KINAYTHLFFDSYGM
+535 KINARTNLFSDDYGM

-571 QMMHEEMQPIGNS
+571 QMVHEEMQPIGNS

-610 HDNISDFSVHTLP
+610 HDNISDLSVHTVP
-623 GPAFGLSYVGVKA
+623 GPAFGLPYVGVKA

>member
-215 HSFNKADGFMPTLD
+215 HSFKKADGFMPTLD

-240 LTGSVPPEASV
+240 LTGCVPPEASV

-265 GVPPAIIALVE
+265 GVPPAVIALVE

-289 VGEFV
+289 VSEFV
-294 DEAQRLLASAPLSVG
+294 DEAQRLLASAPSSVG
-309 GPAAS
+309 GPAA
-314 KPFADPV
+314 
-321 SSCRPYGE
+321 
-329 QLFSGQPF
+329 
-337 GGSPSADVSTPVG
+337 PSADAPTPVG

-363 KSFFAVR
+363 KSVFAVR
-370 ETIFPNDETTD
+370 ETIIPNDETTD

-400 NLDEATKQKLRS
+400 NLGENTKQKLRS

-487 SENEVVFDRYDPE
+487 SENEVVFDHYYSE
-500 RKDHYLCFDGFKDGF
+500 RKDLYLCFDGFKDGF
-515 YLIHKDDLYAPR
+515 YLIHEEQVTGVR
-527 MEGMEYIT
+527 FEGMEYMT
-535 KINAYTHLFFDSYGM
+535 KINARTNLFSDDYGM

-623 GPAFGLSYVGVKA
+623 GPAFGLPYVGVKA

>member
-51 ATVAIKEFFLRDVS
+51 AMVAIKEFFLRDVS

-215 HSFNKADGFMPTLD
+215 HSFKKADGFMPTLD

-240 LTGSVPPEASV
+240 LTGCVPPEASV

-265 GVPPAIIALVE
+265 GVPPAVIALVE

-294 DEAQRLLASAPLSVG
+294 DEAQRLLASAPSSVG
-309 GPAAS
+309 RPA
-314 KPFADPV
+314 
-321 SSCRPYGE
+321 
-329 QLFSGQPF
+329 
-337 GGSPSADVSTPVG
+337 SPSADVPTPVG
-350 EATRRSDGWSDIP
+350 EAIRRSDGWSDIP
-363 KSFFAVR
+363 KSVFAVR

-400 NLDEATKQKLRS
+400 NLGEDTKQKLRS

-441 DNSLAKAMSIINNR
+441 DNSLAEAMDIINNR
-455 ATDGYFPRLN
+455 ATDGYFPRLG
-465 LQTAL
+465 LHTAL

-487 SENEVVFDRYDPE
+487 SESELVFDRYDPD
-500 RKDHYLCFDGFKDGF
+500 RKDLYLCFDGFKDGF
-515 YLIHKDDLYAPR
+515 YLIHEEQVTGVR
-527 MEGMEYIT
+527 FEGMEYIT

-661 KEREEREQFT
+661 KEREEREQLT